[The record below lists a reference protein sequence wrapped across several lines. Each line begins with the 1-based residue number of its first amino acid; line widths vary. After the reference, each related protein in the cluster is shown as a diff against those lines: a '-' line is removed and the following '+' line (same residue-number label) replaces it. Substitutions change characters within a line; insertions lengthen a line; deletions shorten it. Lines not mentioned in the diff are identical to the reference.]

1 MSNELVAVII
11 TAVWLI
17 SGRGV
22 NLCLVIL
29 GYYLLYI
36 HIDIITYGKLSNSF
50 YNLIQVGI
58 DSFVIVLSCLLSFRY
73 IKLRLICIF
82 YAVFVLSSLT
92 LDALMVF
99 EESFN
104 TLIVSWLHEC
114 RQVIAQPFDL
124 IFAIV
129 GSGFYDCI
137 KRVFLPYCRRS
148 SYNQSYSNTDSD

>member
-11 TAVWLI
+11 TAIWLI
-17 SGRGV
+17 SGRGI
-22 NLCLVIL
+22 NLCLLIL

-36 HIDIITYGKLSNSF
+36 HIDIITYGKLSDSF

-58 DSFVIVLSCLLSFRY
+58 DSFVIVLACLLSFRD

-99 EESFN
+99 DESFN
-104 TLIVSWLHEC
+104 TTLITDAHKL
-114 RQVIAQPFDL
+114 RQSIAQPLDL

-129 GSGFYDCI
+129 GSGFYECI
-137 KRVFLPYCRRS
+137 RRVFLPYCRRS
-148 SYNQSYSNTDSD
+148 SYNQYYSDKDSD